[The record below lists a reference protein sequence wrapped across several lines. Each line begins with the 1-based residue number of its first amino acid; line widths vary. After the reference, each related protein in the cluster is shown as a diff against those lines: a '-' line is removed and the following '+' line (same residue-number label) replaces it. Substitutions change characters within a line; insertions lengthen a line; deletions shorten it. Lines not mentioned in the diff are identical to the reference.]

1 MLGSWGRGGLAI
13 VEMGTGSMGLG
24 RETKRGKGRAKAP
37 EDWECRSRHEG
48 SWVVFFIW
56 KVLLE
61 EQQEKVY
68 LGIWGGTQ
76 SEGLECQAEFGL
88 EPVGQR

>member
-1 MLGSWGRGGLAI
+1 M
-13 VEMGTGSMGLG
+13 EMGIGNRGLG
-24 RETKRGKGRAKAP
+24 RELSEEKARAKAP
-37 EDWECRSRHEG
+37 EDWECRSRHKG

-56 KVLLE
+56 KVPLE
-61 EQQEKVY
+61 EQQEKVN
-68 LGIWGGTQ
+68 LGLWGGTQ